1 MPIER
6 VWAALTD
13 SAELA
18 RWFGESAEV
27 DLRPGG
33 EMHLG
38 FGVHGDAHCV
48 IETVEPPYRFAFR
61 WPAEGS
67 AALNLPEPPMTL
79 VEFVLESVPGGTRLR
94 LMESGF
100 AALPESIRQSAH
112 EGNIGGWKHELD
124 ELVAYLSDNGA

>member
-1 MPIER
+1 MTDTTTAAPDRIEAERVIPLPIER

-48 IETVEPPYRFAFR
+48 IETVEPPYRFA
-61 WPAEGS
+61 S
-67 AALNLPEPPMTL
+67 AGPRRGVRP
-79 VEFVLESVPGGTRLR
+79 
-94 LMESGF
+94 
-100 AALPESIRQSAH
+100 
-112 EGNIGGWKHELD
+112 
-124 ELVAYLSDNGA
+124 